1 MSDFDDLFSA
11 LRSERGVNRE
21 SVISA
26 AEAALLAAYKTGPN
40 AGDYARAIFDPAT
53 DTMTIQ
59 RLRDL
64 HAGELP
70 RPGIDVVD
78 GPNGREI
85 AVVLWDE
92 LPAEEFETI
101 VLDPQQF
108 GRVAAN
114 AAKDAL
120 RSEVRGSA
128 QLVIYGRYRSRI
140 GEVVEG
146 VVDEAISSG
155 VLVQLEDAEAI
166 IPSTDRLPGPPPRRG
181 DRIAA
186 VIMHVAEQSSGAQI
200 TLSQT
205 DPGFV
210 KAIFAGEI
218 SEVRDGRIELVRVA
232 RVPGVR
238 TKVAVAT
245 RSNERG
251 AASPIGICVGERG
264 SRIRLMR
271 DLLGEEIDLLA
282 FDPDPL
288 SFVAAA
294 LHPAKPRRVE
304 ETDAGYAAIMTE
316 DERAKVAGA
325 DGLGLRLASELV
337 GSPIELRID
346 APAVDGDG
354 RPEAVAGTCAY
365 IRPNNRQCVNLAE
378 PGSLYC
384 GLPTHHAAA

>member
-1 MSDFDDLFSA
+1 MSEFEDLFTT
-11 LRSERGVNRE
+11 LRAERGVNRA
-21 SVISA
+21 SVIAA
-26 AEAALLAAYKTGPN
+26 AEAALLAAYKTGPHAN
-40 AGDYARAIFDPAT
+40 DYARAIFDPDA
-53 DTMTIQ
+53 DSMTIQ

-85 AVVLWDE
+85 AVVQWDE
-92 LPAEEFETI
+92 LPPEESETI
-101 VLDPQQF
+101 VLDARRF

-120 RSEVRGSA
+120 LHDVRGSS
-128 QLVIYGRYRSRI
+128 QRVVYGRYRNRV
-140 GEVVEG
+140 GEVAEG
-146 VVDEAISSG
+146 VVEETLTSG
-155 VLVQLEDAEAI
+155 VLVKLEDAEAI
-166 IPSTDRLPGPPPRRG
+166 IPASGRLPGPAPRRG

-186 VIMHVAEQSSGAQI
+186 VITHVAEQSSGAQI

-245 RSNERG
+245 RSDERG
-251 AASPIGICVGERG
+251 AASPVGICVGERG

-282 FDPDPL
+282 YDPNPL
-288 SFVAAA
+288 AFVAAA
-294 LHPAKPRRVE
+294 LHPARPRRVE
-304 ETDAGYAAIMTE
+304 QTDEGFVAILSE
-316 DERAKVAGA
+316 EERANVAGA
-325 DGLGLRLASELV
+325 DGLGLKLASALV

-346 APAVDGDG
+346 APVVDDDG
-354 RPEAVAGTCAY
+354 RPEAVEGTCAF
-365 IRPNNRQCVNLAE
+365 IRPNNRQCVNVAE
-378 PGSLYC
+378 PGSRFC
-384 GLPTHHAAA
+384 GLPSHH